1 MRMCCGCNK
10 RFKQHRLIRL
20 HISPKTQALT
30 PVVRKEPGRSA
41 WVCCNAGCI
50 HKITTHPKRLYRSLR
65 MHPNVNNLITTL
77 YAWILNKVRIQ
88 VQQMYTDGVVTV
100 ATVHPSRLESGNRY
114 ILPSD
119 LYRAIRLDTLS
130 LDFNP
135 VSNEQRLLIRT
146 HHLLASTIH
155 YTDVLMELKL
165 DSIV

>member
-10 RFKQHRLIRL
+10 RFKQHKLIRL
-20 HISPKTQALT
+20 QVSSTTQVLT
-30 PVVRKEPGRSA
+30 PVVRKESGRSA
-41 WVCCNAGCI
+41 WVCCNAACI
-50 HKITTHPKRLYRSLR
+50 RKIAQHPKRLYRSLR
-65 MHPNVNNLITTL
+65 THPNVDSLITTMHT
-77 YAWILNKVRIQ
+77 WILNKVRIQ
-88 VQQMYTDGVVTV
+88 VQQMSTDGVVTV

-146 HHLLASTIH
+146 HHLLPSTIH